1 MRVYIKVREGEV
13 IELGRRIKVEES
25 KVGVFITT
33 TGDYE
38 RELIIKECKDRKEGE
53 RIIGEIMQRVVEP
66 RAKEIERGVVY
77 IEI

>member
-1 MRVYIKVREGEV
+1 MKVYIKVREGEV
-13 IELGRRIKVEES
+13 IELGKRIKVEES
-25 KVGVFITT
+25 KVGVFII

-38 RELIIKECKDRKEGE
+38 KEVIIKDCIDRKEGE
-53 RIIGEIMQRVVEP
+53 RVIGEIMQRVVEP

>member
-13 IELGRRIKVEES
+13 IELGKRIKVEES
-25 KVGVFITT
+25 KVGVFII

-38 RELIIKECKDRKEGE
+38 KEVIIKDCIDRKEGE
-53 RIIGEIMQRVVEP
+53 RIIREIMQRVVEP

>member
-1 MRVYIKVREGEV
+1 MKVYIKAREGEV
-13 IELGRRIKVEES
+13 IELGKRIKVEES
-25 KVGVFITT
+25 KVGVFII

-38 RELIIKECKDRKEGE
+38 KEVIIKDCIDRKEGE
-53 RIIGEIMQRVVEP
+53 RVIREIMQRVVEP